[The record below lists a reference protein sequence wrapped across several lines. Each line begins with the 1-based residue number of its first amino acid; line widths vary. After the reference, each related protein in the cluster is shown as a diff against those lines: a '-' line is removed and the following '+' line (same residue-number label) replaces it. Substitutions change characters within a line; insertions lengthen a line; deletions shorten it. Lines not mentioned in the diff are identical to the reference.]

1 MLLCSESRICG
12 ENVSDLTER
21 AMKFAIFH
29 HRSID
34 QRRKYS
40 NEPYEVHPI
49 AVAAIV
55 RSVGGT
61 DEMIAASFLHDSA
74 EDTNATIDD
83 ILREFGPLVA
93 SYVDGLTNVATK
105 SDGNR
110 AARRKINDTHTAIQ
124 CPEVKTIKLAD
135 CIHNVSDILK
145 QDAKFALVYLQE
157 KRDLL
162 PYLIEGDE
170 RLYIRL
176 EAMLEEN

>member
-1 MLLCSESRICG
+1 M
-12 ENVSDLTER
+12 SDLTER

-40 NEPYEVHPI
+40 NEPYEIHPI

-55 RSVGGT
+55 KSIGGT
-61 DEMIAASFLHDSA
+61 DEMIASAYLHDVS
-74 EDTNATIDD
+74 EDVGISINI
-83 ILREFGPLVA
+83 IREEFGPLVA
-93 SYVDGLTNVATK
+93 SYVDGLTNVAMK

-110 AARRKINDTHTAIQ
+110 AARRKINNAHTAIQ

-135 CIHNVSDILK
+135 CIHNVSDIMK

-162 PYLIEGDE
+162 PYLIEGDQ

>member
-1 MLLCSESRICG
+1 M
-12 ENVSDLTER
+12 SDLTER

-74 EDTNATIDD
+74 EDTNAKIDD

-93 SYVDGLTNVATK
+93 SYVNGLTNVAVP

-110 AARRKINDTHTAIQ
+110 AARRKINDAHTASQ

-145 QDAKFALVYLQE
+145 QDVKFALVYRQE

-162 PYLIEGDE
+162 PYLIEGDQT
-170 RLYIRL
+170 LYQRL
-176 EAMLEEN
+176 EKMLNND